1 MENNEIIND
10 EVIEATTDLATT
22 GLSKGFKIN
31 LGVGLTVLA
40 GVVTYKCVIKPVVK
54 KIKAKRAQKAEA
66 ECFDESENED
76 EIIRVL

>member
-22 GLSKGFKIN
+22 GLSKGFKVV
-31 LGVGLTVLA
+31 GVGLIVLA
-40 GVVTYKCVIKPVVK
+40 GGVTYKYVIKPVVE

-76 EIIRVL
+76 A

>member
-22 GLSKGFKIN
+22 GLSKGFKVN
-31 LGVGLTVLA
+31 LGYLGLTVLA

-66 ECFDESENED
+66 ECVDELENED
-76 EIIRVL
+76 E

>member
-22 GLSKGFKIN
+22 GLSKGFKVS

-40 GVVTYKCVIKPVVK
+40 GGVTYKYVIKPVIK
-54 KIKAKRAQKAEA
+54 KIKAKRAQKAEE

>member
-22 GLSKGFKIN
+22 GLSKGFKVN

-40 GVVTYKCVIKPVVK
+40 GVITYKCVIK
-54 KIKAKRAQKAEA
+54 KIKAKRAQKAEE

>member
-22 GLSKGFKIN
+22 GLSKGFKVN

-54 KIKAKRAQKAEA
+54 KIKAKRAQKAEE

-76 EIIRVL
+76 A

>member
-10 EVIEATTDLATT
+10 EVIETTTDLATT
-22 GLSKGFKIN
+22 GLSKGFKVG

-40 GVVTYKCVIKPVVK
+40 GGVTYKYVIKPVVE

-76 EIIRVL
+76 A